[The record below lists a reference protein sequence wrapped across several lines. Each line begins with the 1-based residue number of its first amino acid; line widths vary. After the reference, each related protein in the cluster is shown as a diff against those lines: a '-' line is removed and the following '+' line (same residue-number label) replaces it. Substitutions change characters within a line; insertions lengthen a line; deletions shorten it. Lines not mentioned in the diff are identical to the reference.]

1 MFLCKSHSGTLP
13 DAVVLKLLG
22 HVKVLHTQLP
32 EGFRTPKLH
41 LMLHLVLRSRWC
53 GNPVLTHTFRDEG
66 LNTKLKRAC
75 RHCHSAKFDGAAF
88 CTMRRVLDLEEN
100 ARANTKKLM
109 GLGTCGISHRWST
122 LKPRAD
128 SLLEEMRNQYGASL
142 TVVGEEDRWTYHAS
156 DATLPD
162 TGTIKTKYAECMP
175 ATQITPQ
182 LKLSS

>member
-66 LNTKLKRAC
+66 LNKKLKRVC
-75 RHCHSAKFDGAAF
+75 RHCHSANFEETAF
-88 CTMRRVLDLEEN
+88 YKMRRALDLEEN
-100 ARANTKKLM
+100 ARANTKK
-109 GLGTCGISHRWST
+109 T
-122 LKPRAD
+122 
-128 SLLEEMRNQYGASL
+128 
-142 TVVGEEDRWTYHAS
+142 
-156 DATLPD
+156 
-162 TGTIKTKYAECMP
+162 
-175 ATQITPQ
+175 
-182 LKLSS
+182 